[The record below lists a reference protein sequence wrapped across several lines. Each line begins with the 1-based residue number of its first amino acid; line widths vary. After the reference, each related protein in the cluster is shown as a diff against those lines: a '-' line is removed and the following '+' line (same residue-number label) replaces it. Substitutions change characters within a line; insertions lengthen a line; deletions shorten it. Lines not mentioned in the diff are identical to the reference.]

1 MKMDEK
7 QGFLKFI
14 PDEPVKKESELKV
27 EDKLPEMN
35 DTKELEVPK
44 GIEVDE
50 NSSCQYCSGGGM
62 CSYCDQGRALTK
74 ERMKANEGKTKKSGS
89 FYAKRRWKFKSK

>member
-14 PDEPVKKESELKV
+14 PDESVKKESELKV
-27 EDKLPEMN
+27 EEKLP
-35 DTKELEVPK
+35 DVSDAKEPEPTR
-44 GIEVDE
+44 GIMVDE
-50 NSSCQYCSGGGM
+50 NSSCQYCSGGM